1 MFPKFLSFC
10 KTQHRTPKTISVP
23 TYIYQNINKL
33 QGTKNGTNLL
43 FSDLSQEV
51 TPLRLELRTHRL
63 RAYRSAF
70 VNKVKNLC
78 FLLARVIYVF
88 FFSNQNLAL

>member
-1 MFPKFLSFC
+1 
-10 KTQHRTPKTISVP
+10 
-23 TYIYQNINKL
+23 
-33 QGTKNGTNLL
+33 
-43 FSDLSQEV
+43 V

-78 FLLARVIYVF
+78 FLLARAIYEQYF
-88 FFSNQNLAL
+88 IIQN